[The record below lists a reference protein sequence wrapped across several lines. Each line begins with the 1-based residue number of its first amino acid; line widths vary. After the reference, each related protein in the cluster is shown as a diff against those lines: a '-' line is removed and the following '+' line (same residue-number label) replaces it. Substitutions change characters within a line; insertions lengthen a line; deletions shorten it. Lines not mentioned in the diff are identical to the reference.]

1 MTEHK
6 VTSVDGTAEVNV
18 YQTPP
23 TAALPSGAYGLRI
36 TASTPEAGRLQAV
49 VDREGLAELLTGI
62 LAEDDSLRTA
72 VRQRLFTRHGKIL
85 EDLPPTA

>member
-1 MTEHK
+1 M
-6 VTSVDGTAEVNV
+6 

-23 TAALPSGAYGLRI
+23 TAALPGGAYGLRI
-36 TASTPEAGRLQAV
+36 TVSTPEAGRLQTV
-49 VDREGLAELLTGI
+49 VDREGFAELLTGI

-72 VRQRLFTRHGKIL
+72 VRQRLFTQHGKIL